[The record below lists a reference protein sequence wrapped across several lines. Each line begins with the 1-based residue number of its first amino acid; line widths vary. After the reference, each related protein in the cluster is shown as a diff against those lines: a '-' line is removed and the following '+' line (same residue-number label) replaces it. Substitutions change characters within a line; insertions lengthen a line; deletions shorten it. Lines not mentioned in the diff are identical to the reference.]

1 MRKNNYLLTE
11 DNMKKEITLIIFLF
25 TFLFA
30 ACSTVKETTKTP
42 ANDLFTLK
50 QKIQERFDD
59 SIFANAHWGVLIKSL
74 KTGET
79 WYERNSGKMFMPASN
94 EKIPTAAATLV
105 TLGPEFTFETYLN
118 YEGEIK
124 DSILEGN
131 LVVYG
136 NGDPTLYT
144 RLNTDPLGLFK
155 SWAVKL
161 SSMGIKKINGNII
174 GDDNAFEDYPYGYG
188 WTYDDLDAWYSAE
201 ISPLQLNENCVDL
214 KFIPPAT
221 KEGRLT
227 IQPNLPSS
235 FYKIEDVTIVGDTG
249 NSNIRIS
256 RAFGTNTIKISGYVK
271 AGSKEFEETPSL
283 YNPTL
288 FYVTV
293 LKEELE
299 RNGIKVIGEPK
310 DCDDIAGW
318 KTTLHNLTLID
329 KHNSPLFRDV
339 LAGLM
344 KPSQNLYAET
354 FVRTLGWKKTG
365 IGSFRQGKKIVED
378 VLKQFGIQP
387 DTYAYM
393 DGSGLSRYNYTS
405 PEILVKILEGMRHH
419 SYWIDWYNAMPVAGV
434 DGTLKGRMKGTPAEK
449 NVHAKTGTISNVRGL
464 SGYVTTADGEEI
476 VFSFLVNGHLRT
488 AAETNYITDSV
499 LEMISSLDRR

>member
-1 MRKNNYLLTE
+1 
-11 DNMKKEITLIIFLF
+11 MKKEITFVILLLAFLF
-25 TFLFA
+25 N
-30 ACSTVKETTKTP
+30 ACSSVKDTSKLKTP

-59 SIFANAHWGVLIKSL
+59 SIFAHAHWGVLIKSL

-79 WYERNSGKMFMPASN
+79 WYKRNSEKMFMPASN
-94 EKIPTAAATLV
+94 EKISTAAAALV
-105 TLGPEFTFETYLN
+105 TLGPDFTFETYLN

-144 RLNTDPLGLFK
+144 RLSSDPLVLFK

-161 SSMGIKKINGNII
+161 TSMGIKKITGNII

-201 ISPLQLNENCVDL
+201 VGPLQLNENCVDL
-214 KFIPPAT
+214 KIIPPAT
-221 KEGRLT
+221 VADKLS
-227 IQPNLPSS
+227 IVPNLSS
-235 FYKIEDVTIVGDTG
+235 GYYKIEDATTIGDTG
-249 NSNIRIS
+249 RTNVNVN

-271 AGSKEFEETPSL
+271 AGTKEFEETPSL
-283 YNPTL
+283 HNPTL

-299 RNGIKVIGEPK
+299 RNRIKVLGEPK
-310 DCDDIAGW
+310 DCDDIPDW
-318 KTTLHNLTLID
+318 KNSLHNLSLID
-329 KHNSPLFRDV
+329 KNNSLPFKDI

-354 FVRTLGWKKTG
+354 FTRLLGYKKTG
-365 IGSFRQGKKIVED
+365 IGSFRQGSKVVED
-378 VLKQFGIQP
+378 ILKQFGVQP
-387 DTYAYM
+387 GTYAYK

-405 PEILVKILEGMRHH
+405 PEILVKILEGMRNHP
-419 SYWIDWYNAMPVAGV
+419 YWNDWYNSMPIAGV
-434 DGTLKGRMKGTPAEK
+434 DGTLRNRMKGTPAEG

-464 SGYVTTADGEEI
+464 SGYITTLGGEEL
-476 VFSFLVNGHLRT
+476 VFSFIVNGHLRSSY
-488 AAETNYITDSV
+488 ETEMITDDV
-499 LEMISSLDRR
+499 LKMLSEFKP

>member
-1 MRKNNYLLTE
+1 
-11 DNMKKEITLIIFLF
+11 MKKEIILTIIVLAFLF
-25 TFLFA
+25 N
-30 ACSTVKETTKTP
+30 ACSTIKETSKTP
-42 ANDLFTLK
+42 ANDFFTLK

-79 WYERNSGKMFMPASN
+79 WYSMNAEKLFMPASN
-94 EKIPTAAATLV
+94 EKIPTAAAALV

-124 DSILEGN
+124 DSTLEGN

-144 RLNTDPLGLFK
+144 RLSNDPLGLFK
-155 SWAVKL
+155 AWAAKL

-188 WTYDDLDAWYSAE
+188 WTYDDLDAYYSAE
-201 ISPLQLNENCVDL
+201 INSLQLNENGVDL
-214 KFIPPAT
+214 KIIPPLS
-221 KEGRLT
+221 KEGKLT
-227 IQPNLPSS
+227 VIPNLPSS
-235 FYKIEDVTIVGDTG
+235 YYNIEDLTSVGDTG
-249 NSNIRIS
+249 KSNIRIS
-256 RAFGTNTIKISGYVK
+256 RAFGTNTIKLSGYVK

-283 YNPTL
+283 HNPTL

-299 RNGIKVIGEPK
+299 RNGIRVIGEPK
-310 DCDDIAGW
+310 DCDDVPDW
-318 KTTLHNLTLID
+318 KTSLHNLNLID
-329 KHNSPLFRDV
+329 KHNSPLFRNIV
-339 LAGLM
+339 AGLM

-354 FVRTLGWKKTG
+354 FTRVLGWKKTG
-365 IGSFRQGKKIVED
+365 VGSFREGKKVVED
-378 VLKQFGIQP
+378 LLKQFKVNPG
-387 DTYAYM
+387 TYAYM

-419 SYWIDWYNAMPVAGV
+419 QYWNDWYNALPIAGV
-434 DGTLKGRMKGTPAEK
+434 DGTLRGRMKGTAAEN

-464 SGYVTTADGEEI
+464 SGYVTTAGGEEL
-476 VFSFLVNGHLRT
+476 VFSFLVNSHLRSSY
-488 AAETNYITDSV
+488 ETEMITDEV
-499 LEMISSLDRR
+499 LKMLAEFKP